1 LQHWETFFSKH
12 WDTCCSWGF
21 KNKHKLYGSIC
32 FESVLMAGDDR
43 EKRLD
48 YFREVVEELKGYEE
62 RDETQ
67 KNQNESKCN
76 EDKAISK

>member
-1 LQHWETFFSKH
+1 
-12 WDTCCSWGF
+12 
-21 KNKHKLYGSIC
+21 
-32 FESVLMAGDDR
+32 MAGDDR